1 MGCGATRLD
10 EELEIYDHHMGIE
23 GVFDLNAKV
32 DLTEN
37 PNGMLMESKN
47 YYRDQKPE
55 EGKEFDDD
63 LFPPENKSLM
73 GRDQLPLGKEKIEWK
88 SAHKIWGEEVSI
100 FGESISL
107 DDIKLGMVKDAY
119 FVAAIKAL
127 IEFPSIIIQLF
138 KTTTLPKDDSGIQI
152 FLKIEGVW
160 TIYCIDDNFPVSKET
175 GETIFCDSPTKHIWA
190 VLLEKAWA
198 KANFGYANI
207 VKGLPIEIFKAFTP
221 FCNIPIDV
229 PKEDHES
236 LWENIKLTVKNNCI
250 MTATILEGTP
260 GIESKGL
267 IKNYSF
273 ILVDAIEYTYE
284 DNKLLKLLKMR
295 NPYEDGQ
302 WNGDYCENNEKWGE
316 KENLNLVKL
325 VGYKVRTEDDIDDG
339 TFFIDFDNLRNYFH
353 LINILIPL
361 RPCICQTINIPKENA
376 ADYNILKI
384 KFEKKGVFSLS
395 IEKQITRFHKDMKV
409 DHEIIENILLAKIY
423 KDDKRLMC
431 VDSCFNETLSTRV
444 EPGEY
449 LVEFNLD
456 YITAEVPENDI
467 RPYNIH
473 LSSSTDYKLKLVAPD
488 KDLSVMKTMMVPKIE
503 SLYKN
508 KSKFKESFV
517 FFTGNRFG
525 SSSYGFCYMKNQS
538 KETKYLKPHFLI
550 KNMKSIEGELPKAL
564 IMKTNS
570 KFFFLYNRFKN
581 NLFFQ
586 TGISPGFCREI
597 DLQNLDEIEP
607 EVPEFADDKYFT
619 DDKYEKSKPDYKF
632 EGKDE
637 ESEEKEKNERK

>member
-127 IEFPSIIIQLF
+127 VNFPSIIIQLF

-207 VKGLPIEIFKAFTP
+207 IKGLTIEIFKAFTP
-221 FCNIPIDV
+221 FCIIPIDV

-250 MTATILEGTP
+250 MTATIKEGTP
-260 GIESKGL
+260 GIENVGL

-273 ILVDAIEYTYE
+273 ILVNAIEEIYKGKTYKILE
-284 DNKLLKLLKMR
+284 MR
-295 NPYEDGQ
+295 NPYEDG
-302 WNGDYCENNEKWGE
+302 KWLGNFSYESEIWE
-316 KENLNLVKL
+316 KEVGLQKL
-325 VGYKVRTEDDIDDG
+325 LGYKKRTEDDIDDG
-339 TFFIDFDNLRNYFH
+339 RFFIDFDDLRTYFH

-361 RPCICQTINIPKENA
+361 RPCICQTINIPKEHA

-384 KFEKKGVFSLS
+384 KFEKKGVFSLA
-395 IEKQITRFHKDMKV
+395 IERQVTRFHKDMKT

-456 YITAEVPENDI
+456 YRTAEVPENDI

-473 LSSSTDYKLKLVAPD
+473 LASSTDYKLKLVDPD
-488 KDLSVMKTMMVPKIE
+488 QDLSVMKTMMVPKIE

-508 KSKFKESFV
+508 KSKFKEPFV
-517 FFTGNRFG
+517 FFSGNRFG
-525 SSSYGFCYMKNQS
+525 SSSFGFCYMKNQS
-538 KETKYLKPHFLI
+538 RETKYLKPHFLI
-550 KNMKSIEGELPKAL
+550 KNLKSIEGELPKAL

-586 TGISPGFCREI
+586 TGISPGFCKEI
-597 DLQNLDEIEP
+597 DLQNLERTEP

-619 DDKYEKSKPDYKF
+619 DDKYENSNPDYKF

>member
-10 EELEIYDHHMGIE
+10 EEEERYDHHMGIE
-23 GVFDLNAKV
+23 KVFERNAKE

-37 PNGMLMESKN
+37 PNTGLMELNN
-47 YYRDQKPE
+47 YYRDQRPE

-63 LFPPENKSLM
+63 LFPPENKSLE
-73 GRDQLPLGKEKIEWK
+73 GREKLPMGKEKIEWK

-100 FGESISL
+100 FGEKLSL
-107 DDIKLGMVKDAY
+107 DDIKLGLVKDAY

-127 IEFPSIIIQLF
+127 MEFPSIIIQLF

-190 VLLEKAWA
+190 LLLEKAWA

-207 VKGLPIEIFKAFTP
+207 IKGLPIEVFRALTP
-221 FCNIPIDV
+221 FCIIPIDV

-236 LWENIKLTVKNNCI
+236 LWENIKLAEKNNCI
-250 MTATILEGTP
+250 MTATITEDTP
-260 GIESKGL
+260 GIESVGL

-273 ILVDAIEYTYE
+273 IFISKQEEEVGKKTY
-284 DNKLLKLLKMR
+284 KLLKMR
-295 NPYEDGQ
+295 NPFEDGDWIGYSKESLKEDKELKKKLNYYGKYEDGTFLM
-302 WNGDYCENNEKWGE
+302 DF
-316 KENLNLVKL
+316 
-325 VGYKVRTEDDIDDG
+325 ED
-339 TFFIDFDNLRNYFH
+339 LKYYFH
-353 LINILIPL
+353 LMNILIPL
-361 RPCICQTINIPKENA
+361 RPCICQTLNIPKERA

-384 KFEKKGVFSLS
+384 KFSQKGVFSLS
-395 IEKQITRFHKDMKV
+395 IERQVSRFHKDLKV

-444 EPGEY
+444 ESGEY

-456 YITAEVPENDI
+456 YKTAEVQDI

-473 LSSSTDYKLKLVAPD
+473 LASTIDYKLKLVDPD
-488 KDLSVMKTMMVPKIE
+488 EDLSVMKTMMVPKIE

-525 SSSYGFCYMKNQS
+525 SSSFGFCYMKNQS

-550 KNMKSIEGELPKAL
+550 KNLKSIEGDLPKAL
-564 IMKTNS
+564 KMPPNS
-570 KFFFLYNRFKN
+570 KFFFLYNRHKVN
-581 NLFFQ
+581 QFFQ
-586 TGISPGFCREI
+586 TGISPGFCRPI
-597 DLQNLDEIEP
+597 DIQNLEIIEP
-607 EVPEFADDKYFT
+607 EVPEYANDKYFV
-619 DDKYEKSKPDYKF
+619 DDKYEDAKPNYRF
-632 EGKDE
+632 MG
-637 ESEEKEKNERK
+637 